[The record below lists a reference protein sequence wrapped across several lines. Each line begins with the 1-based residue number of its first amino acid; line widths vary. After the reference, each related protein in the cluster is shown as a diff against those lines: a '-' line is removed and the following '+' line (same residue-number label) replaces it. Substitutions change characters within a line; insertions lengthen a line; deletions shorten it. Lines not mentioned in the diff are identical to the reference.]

1 VALKVLH
8 LSTYD
13 VNGGAARAA
22 YSLHRAMIEQGIDST
37 MIVGVK
43 GSSDPRVQA
52 VSSSR
57 FRMAQWADRQLWR
70 LQRSPVKT
78 WRSPARFS
86 SISAQEIN
94 DSDADVVHLH
104 WVTDG
109 FMSVEEI
116 GRIRKPI
123 VWSMYD
129 MWPFTGT
136 EHYGVDNP
144 HARWRFGY
152 SASNRPP
159 EESGLDLD
167 RWAFQRKS
175 KYWEHI
181 GHLTTLVPAS
191 SWMES
196 TVRNSVLMNT
206 WSTSKIPHV
215 IDTNF
220 FVPMP
225 AQEVRRGLE
234 LPQDAPIALFLS
246 SAGIDDPRKGWDL
259 LEEALPAVVEN
270 YPDLHVLIVGPI
282 APSDRRVQVDNAT
295 RARVHWMGIAESST
309 QLRNLYN
316 SADVVVVPSRDDNM
330 PLTAMEAQSCGR
342 AVVGFDRGGL
352 PDLLRDGV
360 TGFLAQPFNVPDLA
374 GAITVALNS
383 STVGQAA
390 RTHAVTSWSQ
400 EVVVTQFK
408 RLYRGIQ
415 H

>member
-1 VALKVLH
+1 
-8 LSTYD
+8 
-13 VNGGAARAA
+13 
-22 YSLHRAMIEQGIDST
+22 
-37 MIVGVK
+37 
-43 GSSDPRVQA
+43 
-52 VSSSR
+52 
-57 FRMAQWADRQLWR
+57 
-70 LQRSPVKT
+70 
-78 WRSPARFS
+78 
-86 SISAQEIN
+86 
-94 DSDADVVHLH
+94 
-104 WVTDG
+104 
-109 FMSVEEI
+109 
-116 GRIRKPI
+116 
-123 VWSMYD
+123 MYD

-136 EHYGVDNP
+136 EHYGVDTP
-144 HARWRFGY
+144 QARWRSGY
-152 SASNRPP
+152 SASNRPH

-167 RWAFQRKS
+167 RWTFQRKS
-175 KYWEHI
+175 KHWEHI
-181 GHLTTLVPAS
+181 GHMTTLVPAS
-191 SWMES
+191 AWMES
-196 TVRNSVLMNT
+196 TVQSSALLNT

-259 LEEALPAVVEN
+259 LQRALPAVVEN

-282 APSDRRVQVDNAT
+282 PPSDRRVQVENAT

-309 QLRNLYN
+309 ELRNLYN

-374 GAITVALNS
+374 RAINDALNS

-400 EVVVTQFK
+400 EVVVTKFK
-408 RLYRGIQ
+408 RLYRGIPR
-415 H
+415 